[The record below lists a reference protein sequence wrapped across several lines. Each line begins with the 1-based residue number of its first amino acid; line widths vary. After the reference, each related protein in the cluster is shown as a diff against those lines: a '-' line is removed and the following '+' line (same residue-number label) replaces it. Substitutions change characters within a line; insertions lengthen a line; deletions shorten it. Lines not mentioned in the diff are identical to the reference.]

1 MVRNDIRIRYMYYS
15 YGCIKK
21 CTLSNPWYQILCSV
35 VRPYISKVTVMLNN
49 HSSIAFFECVC
60 KGVINLGYTIGL
72 LYKGI
77 HQTTGLVW
85 SNFHVSPLC
94 NNIPVDSF

>member
-35 VRPYISKVTVMLNN
+35 VRPYISKVT
-49 HSSIAFFECVC
+49 HKSIFPAQYSEFASVQLEYMWAPV
-60 KGVINLGYTIGL
+60 VVRQAYDR
-72 LYKGI
+72 GI
-77 HQTTGLVW
+77 IFSGLVCEGD
-85 SNFHVSPLC
+85 NKTIEALKEAQV
-94 NNIPVDSF
+94 

>member
-35 VRPYISKVTVMLNN
+35 VRPYISKVTRHANLAKISEIHKNVSKH
-49 HSSIAFFECVC
+49 HSF
-60 KGVINLGYTIGL
+60 G
-72 LYKGI
+72 
-77 HQTTGLVW
+77 
-85 SNFHVSPLC
+85 
-94 NNIPVDSF
+94 